1 MFQEPLLLRGTVAHN
16 AGLGL
21 ALRGVGRAERELVL
35 HQLKIAHLADRP
47 ERTPAPASPSF
58 PISVDGAIPPEI
70 WLNSLPSEAEELAPQ
85 LRGFSYVV
93 VEELVAI
100 VDPRTRKVE
109 IVFRRW
115 GKQ

>member
-58 PISVDGAIPPEI
+58 RRRRYSAGNLAQFTSFRSRRIGATTSR
-70 WLNSLPSEAEELAPQ
+70 LQ
-85 LRGFSYVV
+85 LC
-93 VEELVAI
+93 
-100 VDPRTRKVE
+100 
-109 IVFRRW
+109 
-115 GKQ
+115 